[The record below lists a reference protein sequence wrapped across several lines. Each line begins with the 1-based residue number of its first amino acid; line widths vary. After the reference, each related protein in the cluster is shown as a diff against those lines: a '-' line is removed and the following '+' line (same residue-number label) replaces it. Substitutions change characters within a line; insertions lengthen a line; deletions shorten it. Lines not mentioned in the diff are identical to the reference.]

1 MKPNTQETKRPAANA
16 AEGTPAN
23 PHGRQLPFVATKAEL
38 AEIFRCSIKHIEH
51 LTARGLLNPIRL
63 GRSVRYRRDSVI
75 RALEQMEVTKT
86 PSQLAAA
93 LGRLSKG
100 KKKTLSKAEIAR
112 RTKRLAE
119 ARKLRWLK

>member
-1 MKPNTQETKRPAANA
+1 MQPNTQENT
-16 AEGTPAN
+16 
-23 PHGRQLPFVATKAEL
+23 HGRQLPFVATKAEL

-75 RALEQMEVTKT
+75 RALEQMEGTKT
-86 PSQLAAA
+86 PSQPAAA

-112 RTKRLAE
+112 RTKQLAE
-119 ARKLRWLK
+119 ARKRRWLK